1 MIDSIPEVVKWL
13 IFFVRF
19 HTVIMC
25 SALPSI
31 SNGVI
36 TYDPDTPSPYNFG
49 TTATHTCN
57 TGFFLEG
64 AQLRTCEGDGSL
76 TTSGRWSATAP
87 ACSGND
93 FKVTLGT
100 SYLIH

>member
-1 MIDSIPEVVKWL
+1 MIDSFPEAIKCL
-13 IFFVRF
+13 IQDIFMF

-25 SALPSI
+25 SALSSI

-36 TYDPDTPSPYNFG
+36 TYNPDTSSPYDFG

-64 AQLRTCEGDGSL
+64 AQLRTCEEDGSL
-76 TTSGRWSATAP
+76 TTSGRWSATTP

-93 FKVTLGT
+93 YKVILVVF
-100 SYLIH
+100 